1 MLILGCSSGTFH
13 LELVEEPR
21 IADGDVRVEGAG
33 LVLQEGGGL
42 EGVVLDEVDAL
53 DEQEDREAEGD
64 DKAHQKDDRLVEQ
77 VSGSGDQ
84 KQ

>member
-1 MLILGCSSGTFH
+1 M
-13 LELVEEPR
+13 
-21 IADGDVRVEGAG
+21 
-33 LVLQEGGGL
+33 LQEGRGL

-64 DKAHQKDDRLVEQ
+64 DQAHQKDDRLVEQ

-84 KQ
+84 EQ